1 MSPCC
6 YRISAKA
13 RWREVDT
20 CWVEML
26 AYGSAVAGVLRPL
39 TTARPG
45 SQSAPEPEQIA
56 RKWISNPLRFSIW
69 GFMCHHTP
77 YQNSSTL
84 RDSMS
89 LLDAVVGGEAG
100 GEEEVVLV
108 ATLLVVTVMRPKA
121 MQVQGLWRLPAPPQ
135 VVLLSTFP
143 SSTERDCLAVVSLD
157 FGAKR

>member
-1 MSPCC
+1 
-6 YRISAKA
+6 
-13 RWREVDT
+13 
-20 CWVEML
+20 
-26 AYGSAVAGVLRPL
+26 
-39 TTARPG
+39 
-45 SQSAPEPEQIA
+45 
-56 RKWISNPLRFSIW
+56 
-69 GFMCHHTP
+69 
-77 YQNSSTL
+77 
-84 RDSMS
+84 MS

-135 VVLLSTFP
+135 VVLPSTFP